1 MSLYS
6 ARARHPRPAWWLRL
20 ASSSP
25 YRPQYTIADRERARR
40 SDLIAW
46 LALGMF
52 GVVLIVSPIAID
64 DTQALLVYLGF
75 VLALV
80 LIIALNRMGQ
90 ITLAGGLLVSCVT
103 GAVFAYMLSSPLGL
117 TMGQLPNYDALAV
130 GVVVAAS
137 VLPRASGF
145 VVAAINSGLIVA
157 DYLLRPH
164 NANITADA
172 ALYSSV
178 VQQTVSLLVRPIALQ
193 FIFAVIAYLWVR
205 GTDRAIRRAD
215 RAEEIAAL
223 EAMELERT
231 RILEEGVGYVRQTIA
246 RWVRGDLK
254 ARVPIMPVPALRNM
268 CDDLN
273 GFIIAFSYLSNADY
287 HLRRLQG
294 EVSALTVALRL
305 WAPVACHSGHYRAA
319 LRWMMCSKFW
329 RNCAVAPP
337 LGRLLGRRHPR
348 MRHSAVIQSSQ
359 NGFDHACL
367 PAASITVSRAYE
379 WRNWPSGNWTSVR
392 CSPRSRATRY
402 VAPVSITTLH
412 GEQVMIAS
420 PFSMARSK
428 ISGPWLE

>member
-1 MSLYS
+1 VSVVAAEVEEIGMLSYS
-6 ARARHPRPAWWLRL
+6 ARARQPRPTWWLRL

-75 VLALV
+75 VFALI

-90 ITLAGGLLVSCVT
+90 ITLAGGLLVSCVA

-137 VLPRASGF
+137 VLPRTSGF

-164 NANITADA
+164 NANIAADA
-172 ALYSSV
+172 TLYSSV
-178 VQQTVSLLVRPIALQ
+178 TQQTVSLLVRPIALQ

-294 EVSALTVALRL
+294 EVSALTVALRQWMAGGMPQWPL
-305 WAPVACHSGHYRAA
+305 PGGTALDDVLEILAELRRRASAGPHPRAA
-319 LRWMMCSKFW
+319 PPQD
-329 RNCAVAPP
+329 AP
-337 LGRLLGRRHPR
+337 
-348 MRHSAVIQSSQ
+348 
-359 NGFDHACL
+359 
-367 PAASITVSRAYE
+367 
-379 WRNWPSGNWTSVR
+379 
-392 CSPRSRATRY
+392 
-402 VAPVSITTLH
+402 
-412 GEQVMIAS
+412 
-420 PFSMARSK
+420 
-428 ISGPWLE
+428 

>member
-1 MSLYS
+1 MYTAA
-6 ARARHPRPAWWLRL
+6 ARMQQPRPSWWLRL

-25 YRPQYTIADRERARR
+25 YRPQYTLADREDARR

-52 GVVLIVSPIAID
+52 GVVVIVSPIAID
-64 DTQALLVYLGF
+64 DVQALIVYLGF
-75 VLALV
+75 VLALI
-80 LIIALNRMGQ
+80 LIIALNRAGQ
-90 ITLAGGLLVSCVT
+90 IVLAGGLLVSCVA

-145 VVAAINSGLIVA
+145 VVAAINSVLIVA

-164 NANITADA
+164 NANVIADA

-178 VQQTVSLLVRPIALQ
+178 TQQTISLLVRPIALQ

-205 GTDRAIRRAD
+205 GTDRAIARAD

-223 EAMELERT
+223 EARELERT

-246 RWVRGDLK
+246 QWVHGDLR
-254 ARVPIMPVPALRNM
+254 ARVPVMPVPALRDM
-268 CDDLN
+268 SDDLN

-294 EVSALTVALRL
+294 EVSHLTVALRQ
-305 WAPVACHSGHYRAA
+305 WVAGAMPQWPTPSGTALDGVLQILADLRRRASA
-319 LRWMMCSKFW
+319 
-329 RNCAVAPP
+329 APP
-337 LGRLLGRRHPR
+337 Q
-348 MRHSAVIQSSQ
+348 SAPPQS
-359 NGFDHACL
+359 A
-367 PAASITVSRAYE
+367 P
-379 WRNWPSGNWTSVR
+379 PS
-392 CSPRSRATRY
+392 P
-402 VAPVSITTLH
+402 P
-412 GEQVMIAS
+412 AS
-420 PFSMARSK
+420 P
-428 ISGPWLE
+428 PWNDSTPSERAFQFPPESPQASP